1 MEEIKGQYSIFGADS
16 KAKGVHYNFNRY
28 IGQKVRDS
36 HGEHIIK
43 EIEKY
48 YTIYEDG
55 MVGTP
60 HDLTPVDHD
69 ERMEYLRNAF
79 NSQLRLAKETTDSG
93 QKNIHLANL
102 RKLIKALKE
111 EEKRGKKMRKDEYAL
126 VDEVVRYGKY
136 KLLTQMEIE
145 IDQIFNDEPWEYHD
159 EQRTALL
166 NKVKE
171 LIQKKINELEAEA
184 DSK

>member
-1 MEEIKGQYSIFGADS
+1 
-16 KAKGVHYNFNRY
+16 
-28 IGQKVRDS
+28 
-36 HGEHIIK
+36 
-43 EIEKY
+43 
-48 YTIYEDG
+48 
-55 MVGTP
+55 
-60 HDLTPVDHD
+60 
-69 ERMEYLRNAF
+69 
-79 NSQLRLAKETTDSG
+79 
-93 QKNIHLANL
+93 
-102 RKLIKALKE
+102 
-111 EEKRGKKMRKDEYAL
+111 MRKDEYAL

-145 IDQIFNDEPWEYHD
+145 VEQIFNDEPWEYHD

>member
-1 MEEIKGQYSIFGADS
+1 
-16 KAKGVHYNFNRY
+16 
-28 IGQKVRDS
+28 
-36 HGEHIIK
+36 
-43 EIEKY
+43 
-48 YTIYEDG
+48 
-55 MVGTP
+55 
-60 HDLTPVDHD
+60 
-69 ERMEYLRNAF
+69 
-79 NSQLRLAKETTDSG
+79 
-93 QKNIHLANL
+93 
-102 RKLIKALKE
+102 
-111 EEKRGKKMRKDEYAL
+111 MRKDEYAL

-159 EQRTALL
+159 EQRRALL